1 MKKQII
7 VAVLV
12 CGACFA
18 LCSCGKNKA
27 TTFTTDD
34 IDTFVNS
41 VNGNSGSPESVSP
54 YNYDDDSDLYDSDG
68 YGDYNSEDSGN
79 AIDLFGIEEK
89 REAKDKATVDSV
101 ASAFYVTVAN
111 LGIKAPNMNDVTYD
125 QMDSAVLQELENQFS
140 GTTIQEIESGFKS
153 NACKGKRLHFYYYY
167 NYNSEPSV
175 KVGVGSLE
183 GTLNQNNKLDF
194 YYPI

>member
-68 YGDYNSEDSGN
+68 YGDYNSEDSGDDS
-79 AIDLFGIEEK
+79 DLFGFESE
-89 REAKDKATVDSV
+89 RESNDRAAVDSV
-101 ASAFYVTVAN
+101 ASAFCVTVAN
-111 LGIKAPNMNDVTYD
+111 LGAKVPNMNDVTYD
-125 QMDSAVLQELENQFS
+125 QMDSVVLQEMENYL
-140 GTTIQEIESGFKS
+140 GKTIQEVESEFES
-153 NACKGKRLHFYYYY
+153 NACKGKRLHFYFYSSDS
-167 NYNSEPSV
+167 NV
-175 KVGVGSLE
+175 KVGVDTLE

-194 YYPI
+194 HYPV

>member
-12 CGACFA
+12 CSACFT

-54 YNYDDDSDLYDSDG
+54 YNYDDDSDLYDSDD
-68 YGDYNSEDSGN
+68 YGDYNSEDSGDDS
-79 AIDLFGIEEK
+79 DLFGFESE
-89 REAKDKATVDSV
+89 RESNDRAAVDSV

-111 LGIKAPNMNDVTYD
+111 LGAKVPNMNDVTYD
-125 QMDSAVLQELENQFS
+125 QMDSVVLQEMENYL
-140 GTTIQEIESGFKS
+140 GKTIQEVESEFESK
-153 NACKGKRLHFYYYY
+153 ACKGKRLHFYFYSSDS
-167 NYNSEPSV
+167 NV
-175 KVGVGSLE
+175 KVGVDTLD
-183 GTLNQNNKLDF
+183 GTLNQNNEFDF
-194 YYPI
+194 HYPV

>member
-12 CGACFA
+12 CSACFT

-68 YGDYNSEDSGN
+68 YGDYNSEDSGDDS
-79 AIDLFGIEEK
+79 DLFGFESE
-89 REAKDKATVDSV
+89 RESNDRAAVDSV

-111 LGIKAPNMNDVTYD
+111 LGAKVPNMNDVTYD
-125 QMDSAVLQELENQFS
+125 QMDSVVLQEMENYL
-140 GTTIQEIESGFKS
+140 GKTIQEVESEFESK
-153 NACKGKRLHFYYYY
+153 ACKGKRLHFYFYSSDS
-167 NYNSEPSV
+167 NV
-175 KVGVGSLE
+175 KVGVDTLD
-183 GTLNQNNKLDF
+183 GTLNQNNEFDF
-194 YYPI
+194 HYPV

>member
-41 VNGNSGSPESVSP
+41 VNGNSSSTDSSDSD
-54 YNYDDDSDLYDSDG
+54 NYDDDSDLYDSDG
-68 YGDYNSEDSGN
+68 YGDYNSEDSGDDS
-79 AIDLFGIEEK
+79 DLFGFESE
-89 REAKDKATVDSV
+89 RESNDRAAVDSV
-101 ASAFYVTVAN
+101 ASAFCVTVAN
-111 LGIKAPNMNDVTYD
+111 LGAKVPNMNDVTYD
-125 QMDSAVLQELENQFS
+125 QMDSVVLQEMENYL
-140 GTTIQEIESGFKS
+140 GKTIQEVESEFES
-153 NACKGKRLHFYYYY
+153 NACKGKRLHFYF
-167 NYNSEPSV
+167 NNSESRV
-175 KVGVGSLE
+175 KVGVGSLD
-183 GTLNQNNKLDF
+183 GTLNQNNKFDF
-194 YYPI
+194 HYPV

>member
-41 VNGNSGSPESVSP
+41 VNGNSSSTDSSDSD
-54 YNYDDDSDLYDSDG
+54 NYDDDSDLYDSDG
-68 YGDYNSEDSGN
+68 YGDYNSEDS
-79 AIDLFGIEEK
+79 
-89 REAKDKATVDSV
+89 
-101 ASAFYVTVAN
+101 SAW
-111 LGIKAPNMNDVTYD
+111 
-125 QMDSAVLQELENQFS
+125 
-140 GTTIQEIESGFKS
+140 
-153 NACKGKRLHFYYYY
+153 
-167 NYNSEPSV
+167 
-175 KVGVGSLE
+175 GV
-183 GTLNQNNKLDF
+183 
-194 YYPI
+194 

>member
-12 CGACFA
+12 CSACFT

-68 YGDYNSEDSGN
+68 YGDYNSEDSGDDS
-79 AIDLFGIEEK
+79 DLFGFESE
-89 REAKDKATVDSV
+89 RESNDRAAVDTVT
-101 ASAFYVTVAN
+101 SAFCVTVAN
-111 LGIKAPNMNDVTYD
+111 LGAKVPNMNDVTYD
-125 QMDSAVLQELENQFS
+125 QMDSVVLQEMENYL
-140 GTTIQEIESGFKS
+140 GKTIQEVESEFESK
-153 NACKGKRLHFYYYY
+153 ACKGKRLHFYFYSSDS
-167 NYNSEPSV
+167 NV
-175 KVGVGSLE
+175 KVGVDTLD
-183 GTLNQNNKLDF
+183 GTLNQNNEFDF
-194 YYPI
+194 HYPV

>member
-12 CGACFA
+12 CSACFA

-41 VNGNSGSPESVSP
+41 VNGNSSSTDSSDS
-54 YNYDDDSDLYDSDG
+54 YNYDDDSDLYDSDD
-68 YGDYNSEDSGN
+68 YGDYNSKDSGDDS
-79 AIDLFGIEEK
+79 DLFGFESE
-89 REAKDKATVDSV
+89 RESNDRAAVDTV

-111 LGIKAPNMNDVTYD
+111 LGAKVPNMNDVTYD
-125 QMDSAVLQELENQFS
+125 QMDSVVLQEMENYL
-140 GTTIQEIESGFKS
+140 GKTIQEVESEFESK
-153 NACKGKRLHFYYYY
+153 ACKGKRLHFYFYSSDS
-167 NYNSEPSV
+167 NV
-175 KVGVGSLE
+175 KVGVDTLD
-183 GTLNQNNKLDF
+183 GTLNQNNEFDF
-194 YYPI
+194 HYPV

>member
-54 YNYDDDSDLYDSDG
+54 YNYDDDSDLYDSDD
-68 YGDYNSEDSGN
+68 YGDYNSEDSGDDS
-79 AIDLFGIEEK
+79 DLFGFESE
-89 REAKDKATVDSV
+89 RESNDRAAVDSV
-101 ASAFYVTVAN
+101 ASAFCVTVAN
-111 LGIKAPNMNDVTYD
+111 LGAKVPNMNDVTYD
-125 QMDSAVLQELENQFS
+125 QMDSVVLQEMENYL
-140 GTTIQEIESGFKS
+140 GKTIQEVESEFES
-153 NACKGKRLHFYYYY
+153 NACKGKRLHFYF
-167 NYNSEPSV
+167 NNSESRV
-175 KVGVGSLE
+175 KVGVGSLD
-183 GTLNQNNKLDF
+183 GTLNQNNKFDF
-194 YYPI
+194 HYPV

>member
-12 CGACFA
+12 CSACFA

-41 VNGNSGSPESVSP
+41 VNGNSSSTDSSDS

-68 YGDYNSEDSGN
+68 YGDYNSEDSGDDS
-79 AIDLFGIEEK
+79 DLFGFESE
-89 REAKDKATVDSV
+89 RESNDRAAVDSV

-111 LGIKAPNMNDVTYD
+111 LGAKVPNMNDVTYD
-125 QMDSAVLQELENQFS
+125 QMDSVVLQEMENYL
-140 GTTIQEIESGFKS
+140 GKTIQEVESEFESK
-153 NACKGKRLHFYYYY
+153 ACKGKRLHFYFYSSDS
-167 NYNSEPSV
+167 NV
-175 KVGVGSLE
+175 KVGVDTLD
-183 GTLNQNNKLDF
+183 GTLNQNNEFDF
-194 YYPI
+194 HYPV

>member
-41 VNGNSGSPESVSP
+41 VNGNSGSPEKYVSP
-54 YNYDDDSDLYDSDG
+54 PAFQTEQFLS
-68 YGDYNSEDSGN
+68 
-79 AIDLFGIEEK
+79 
-89 REAKDKATVDSV
+89 SV
-101 ASAFYVTVAN
+101 
-111 LGIKAPNMNDVTYD
+111 
-125 QMDSAVLQELENQFS
+125 
-140 GTTIQEIESGFKS
+140 
-153 NACKGKRLHFYYYY
+153 
-167 NYNSEPSV
+167 
-175 KVGVGSLE
+175 
-183 GTLNQNNKLDF
+183 
-194 YYPI
+194 

>member
-12 CGACFA
+12 CSACFA

-41 VNGNSGSPESVSP
+41 VNGNSSSTDSSDS
-54 YNYDDDSDLYDSDG
+54 YNYDDDSDLYDSDD
-68 YGDYNSEDSGN
+68 YGDYNSKDSGDDS
-79 AIDLFGIEEK
+79 DLFGFESE
-89 REAKDKATVDSV
+89 RESNDRAAVDSV

-111 LGIKAPNMNDVTYD
+111 LGAKVPNMNDVTYD
-125 QMDSAVLQELENQFS
+125 QMDSVVLQEMENYL
-140 GTTIQEIESGFKS
+140 GKTIQEVESEFESK
-153 NACKGKRLHFYYYY
+153 ARKGKRLHFYFYSSDS
-167 NYNSEPSV
+167 NV
-175 KVGVGSLE
+175 KVGVDTLD
-183 GTLNQNNKLDF
+183 GTLNQNNEFDF
-194 YYPI
+194 HYPV

>member
-41 VNGNSGSPESVSP
+41 VNGNSSSTDSSDS
-54 YNYDDDSDLYDSDG
+54 YNYDDDSDLYDSDD
-68 YGDYNSEDSGN
+68 YGDYNSEDSGDDS
-79 AIDLFGIEEK
+79 DLFGFESE
-89 REAKDKATVDSV
+89 RESNDRAAVDSV
-101 ASAFYVTVAN
+101 ASAFCVTVAN
-111 LGIKAPNMNDVTYD
+111 LGAKVPNMNDVTYD
-125 QMDSAVLQELENQFS
+125 QMDSVVLQEMENYL
-140 GTTIQEIESGFKS
+140 GKTIQEVESEFES
-153 NACKGKRLHFYYYY
+153 DACKGKRLHFYFYSSDP
-167 NYNSEPSV
+167 NV
-175 KVGVGSLE
+175 KVGVDTLD
-183 GTLNQNNKLDF
+183 GTLNQNNEFDF
-194 YYPI
+194 YYPV

>member
-12 CGACFA
+12 CSACFA

-41 VNGNSGSPESVSP
+41 VNGNSSSTDSSDS
-54 YNYDDDSDLYDSDG
+54 YNYDDDSDLYDSDD
-68 YGDYNSEDSGN
+68 YGDYNSKDSGDDS
-79 AIDLFGIEEK
+79 DLFGFESE
-89 REAKDKATVDSV
+89 RESNDRAAVDTVT
-101 ASAFYVTVAN
+101 SAFCVAVAN
-111 LGIKAPNMNDVTYD
+111 LGAKAPNMNDVTYD
-125 QMDSAVLQELENQFS
+125 QMDSAVLQEMDKQL
-140 GTTIQEIESGFKS
+140 GRTIQQIESEFES
-153 NACKGKRLHFYYYY
+153 NACKGKRLHFYF
-167 NYNSEPSV
+167 NNSESRV

-183 GTLNQNNKLDF
+183 GTLNHKNEKDF
-194 YYPI
+194 YCING

>member
-54 YNYDDDSDLYDSDG
+54 YN
-68 YGDYNSEDSGN
+68 
-79 AIDLFGIEEK
+79 
-89 REAKDKATVDSV
+89 
-101 ASAFYVTVAN
+101 
-111 LGIKAPNMNDVTYD
+111 
-125 QMDSAVLQELENQFS
+125 
-140 GTTIQEIESGFKS
+140 
-153 NACKGKRLHFYYYY
+153 
-167 NYNSEPSV
+167 
-175 KVGVGSLE
+175 
-183 GTLNQNNKLDF
+183 
-194 YYPI
+194 

>member
-68 YGDYNSEDSGN
+68 YGDYNS
-79 AIDLFGIEEK
+79 
-89 REAKDKATVDSV
+89 VDS
-101 ASAFYVTVAN
+101 SAW
-111 LGIKAPNMNDVTYD
+111 
-125 QMDSAVLQELENQFS
+125 
-140 GTTIQEIESGFKS
+140 GF
-153 NACKGKRLHFYYYY
+153 
-167 NYNSEPSV
+167 
-175 KVGVGSLE
+175 
-183 GTLNQNNKLDF
+183 
-194 YYPI
+194 

>member
-41 VNGNSGSPESVSP
+41 VNGNSSSTDSSDSD
-54 YNYDDDSDLYDSDG
+54 NYDG
-68 YGDYNSEDSGN
+68 
-79 AIDLFGIEEK
+79 
-89 REAKDKATVDSV
+89 
-101 ASAFYVTVAN
+101 
-111 LGIKAPNMNDVTYD
+111 
-125 QMDSAVLQELENQFS
+125 
-140 GTTIQEIESGFKS
+140 
-153 NACKGKRLHFYYYY
+153 
-167 NYNSEPSV
+167 
-175 KVGVGSLE
+175 GSK
-183 GTLNQNNKLDF
+183 NNKKQVLF
-194 YYPI
+194 YIFQKHLIFLLQ

>member
-41 VNGNSGSPESVSP
+41 VNGNSSSTDSSDS
-54 YNYDDDSDLYDSDG
+54 YNYDDDSDLYDSDD
-68 YGDYNSEDSGN
+68 YGDYNSKDSGDDS
-79 AIDLFGIEEK
+79 DLFGFESE
-89 REAKDKATVDSV
+89 RESNDRAAVDSV

-111 LGIKAPNMNDVTYD
+111 LGAKVPNMNDVTYD
-125 QMDSAVLQELENQFS
+125 QMDSVVLQEMENYL
-140 GTTIQEIESGFKS
+140 GKTIQEVESEFESK
-153 NACKGKRLHFYYYY
+153 ACKGKRLHFYFYSSDS
-167 NYNSEPSV
+167 NV
-175 KVGVGSLE
+175 KVGVDTLD
-183 GTLNQNNKLDF
+183 GTLNQNNEFDF
-194 YYPI
+194 HYPV